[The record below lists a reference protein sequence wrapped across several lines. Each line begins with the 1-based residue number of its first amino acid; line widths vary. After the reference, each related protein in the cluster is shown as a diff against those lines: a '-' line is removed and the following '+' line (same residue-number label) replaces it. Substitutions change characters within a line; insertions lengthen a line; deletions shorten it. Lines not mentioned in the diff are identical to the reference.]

1 MRIELLQGDLP
12 ITENP
17 GLDSTDPR
25 LDEIATLS
33 QEGNHIEAAALS
45 EAILADGIYDIRLIC
60 FFLYGYWLE
69 SGLGSFVELIDCLNH
84 VVLDNWEAVG
94 PVKNRDKNLEK
105 SLDWLFRQ
113 ILKKVQYEENK
124 NTLLWRQWQS
134 EAGAVDVKKIL
145 ELGEIF
151 RSHLD
156 QRLDNKAEPLV
167 AQLSKI
173 EKWLMTFQQLA
184 YLPPEPVLSESGFES
199 EAEPFTDDDEVE
211 KDGPP
216 PVNFTGLGTEMSYHM
231 ELLLKKL
238 AGFERALQENKF
250 PQAALLA
257 DDINQTLDTFDPKL
271 YFPKLFESFVRLQA
285 LNFEALIVYADHRED
300 PHWQAM
306 QEWLK
311 VDIDSFINY

>member
-1 MRIELLQGDLP
+1 MKIELLQGDLP

-25 LDEIATLS
+25 LDEITTLS
-33 QEGNHIEAAALS
+33 QEGKYTEAATLS

-69 SGLGSFVELIDCLNH
+69 SGLGSFLELIDCLNR
-84 VVLDNWEAVG
+84 VILENWEAVG
-94 PVKNRDKNLEK
+94 PTKNRDKNLEK

-113 ILKKVQYEENK
+113 ILKKVQYEETK
-124 NTLLWRQWQS
+124 NTLLWQKWQAS
-134 EAGAVDVKKIL
+134 AGAVDVNKIL
-145 ELGEIF
+145 ELGETF
-151 RSHLD
+151 RCSLN
-156 QRLDNKAEPLV
+156 QQLENKAGTIV

-173 EKWLMTFQQLA
+173 ENWLVTFQQLV
-184 YLPPEPVLSESGFES
+184 YSPPEPVLTESES
-199 EAEPFTDDDEVE
+199 EPSTDDDEVE
-211 KDGPP
+211 NDTPSTPFKFAVP
-216 PVNFTGLGTEMSYHM
+216 GTDTSYHM

-300 PHWQAM
+300 PQWQAM

-311 VDIDSFINY
+311 VDIDGFINY